1 MKKFHLLFAS
11 SFFVLNIVAQDKK
24 LVDSLEL
31 KLKIF
36 NEAKVEKNSSAYS
49 QADSTMVNILY
60 ALSKAYW
67 GNNSEKATNYAYQS
81 LLISEKLNYKKG
93 KGNSYNSL
101 GVINDYKGN
110 YMLALEYYNK
120 ALEVFKEIGAK
131 KGIATCHNNRGLI
144 YTNQGIYSEVLK
156 NFYAALKLYEEIKD
170 KKGISSA
177 YNNIGNIYLYQRNFT
192 NALQN
197 YKKALKICDEIGNK
211 YCVAMGH
218 NNIGI
223 VLKNQRKYTEALI
236 NFEKAL
242 KTSEEI
248 GDKAGKAR
256 ALGNIGIVS
265 QVQGNYEKAL
275 ENGFAALKIN
285 KEIGDIS
292 GIAAASINIGNAY
305 TKEKKFENA
314 SQFLNN
320 ALFIAK
326 EIKNLEQLKSCYL
339 GLADIDSIQGNFK
352 SAFENYKNYI
362 FYRDSINNEENTK
375 SSVSLQMKYDFEK
388 REALTK
394 VENEKKIQKQKM
406 LRNGFI
412 GGTILFLLLAGAI
425 YIGLLRTGK
434 AKRKSEELL
443 LNILPAEVANEIKIT
458 GSAKAKAFES
468 VTVMFTDFKDFTSM
482 CEKVNA
488 ELLVEEI
495 HICFSAFD
503 TILQKYKIEKIKTI
517 GDAYLCVGGLP
528 IINDTH
534 AVDMINAAFEIRDY
548 IAMRQIEKEKK
559 GEFAFELRIGIHTG
573 PVIAGI
579 VGLKKYAYDI
589 WGDTVNLA
597 ARMEQNSEVGKINIS
612 GSTFELVKEKF
623 NCSYRGKI
631 QVKNKGETDMYY
643 VEG

>member
-1 MKKFHLLFAS
+1 MKKFLLLIVS
-11 SFFVLNIVAQDKK
+11 IFFVLKIAAQDKQ

-31 KLKIF
+31 KLKTF
-36 NEAKVEKNSSAYS
+36 KEAKVEKNSSDYS
-49 QADSTMVNILY
+49 QADTTIVNILY

-67 GNNSEKATNYAYQS
+67 GNNSEKAEDYANQS

-93 KGNSYNSL
+93 IGNSYNSF

-110 YMLALEYYNK
+110 YTLSLTYYKK
-120 ALEVFKEIGAK
+120 ALAVFEEIGAK
-131 KGIATCHNNRGLI
+131 KGIATCYNNSGLI
-144 YTNQGIYSEVLK
+144 YTSQGIYSEALK
-156 NFYAALKLYEEIKD
+156 NFFAALKLYEEIKD

-177 YNNIGNIYLYQRNFT
+177 YNNIGNIYLYQRNFSA
-192 NALQN
+192 ALQN
-197 YKKALKICDEIGNK
+197 YKSALKICDEIGNK

-223 VLKNQRKYTEALI
+223 VFKNQRKYPEALF

-248 GDKAGKAR
+248 EDKAGKAR

-265 QVQGNYEKAL
+265 QIQENYGKAL
-275 ENGFAALKIN
+275 EYGFAALEIN

-292 GIAAASINIGNAY
+292 GVAAASINIGNAY
-305 TKEKKFENA
+305 TGEKKIEKA
-314 SQFLNN
+314 AQFLNT
-320 ALFIAK
+320 ALQIAK
-326 EIKNLEQLKSCYL
+326 ELKNLEQIKSCYS
-339 GLADIDSIQGNFK
+339 GLADLDSIQGNFK
-352 SAFENYKNYI
+352 SAFQNYKNFI

-375 SSVSLQMKYDFEK
+375 SAVSLQMKYDFEK
-388 REALTK
+388 KEALTK
-394 VENEKKIQKQKM
+394 VENEKKVQKQRLLK
-406 LRNGFI
+406 NGFI
-412 GGTILFLLLAGAI
+412 AGTILLLLLAGAI
-425 YIGLLRTGK
+425 LIGLLKTGK
-434 AKRKSEELL
+434 AKKKSEELL
-443 LNILPAEVANEIKIT
+443 LNILPAEVADEIKIT

-468 VTVMFTDFKDFTSM
+468 VTVMFTDFKDFTTI

-503 TILQKYKIEKIKTI
+503 TILQKHKIEKIKTI
-517 GDAYLCVGGLP
+517 GDAYLCVSGLP
-528 IINDTH
+528 NTNNTH
-534 AVDMINAAFEIRDY
+534 AVDMMNAAFEIREY
-548 IAMRQIEKEKK
+548 ITQRKTEKEKN

-597 ARMEQNSEVGKINIS
+597 ARMEQNSEAGKINIS

-623 NCSYRGKI
+623 NCLYRGKI
-631 QVKNKGETDMYY
+631 QVKNKGETDMYF
-643 VEG
+643 VES